1 MVSCLTNLNTELL
14 KVDKRA
20 VRQQQVVVAPVSI
33 PPPKPVAT
41 KTNSPVS
48 IGSRKF
54 FTPPLPRPITS
65 SPIQRPVRPALVYAD
80 EEDAADVE
88 DERPHVRHEE
98 IELVPQV
105 NPFVEEE
112 EDFQVNDQ
120 NSNNDSNNEVQDLF
134 VLDFDMPNHYQN
146 NVPEQMDIDTAEDD
160 SYDFD
165 AFQRASA
172 MYPSTSGNKAARP
185 NHLSAVKRKNNLAD
199 FIQVTPRGRA
209 APTKPTTQAQQN
221 LSNTQQATSANNAST
236 MRAPI
241 GPSFSTYR
249 YKQTAKKSANTSAA
263 GDVLGCCSDHK
274 RGSTVRISSPMLSL
288 AG

>member
-1 MVSCLTNLNTELL
+1 M
-14 KVDKRA
+14 
-20 VRQQQVVVAPVSI
+20 
-33 PPPKPVAT
+33 
-41 KTNSPVS
+41 
-48 IGSRKF
+48 
-54 FTPPLPRPITS
+54 TS
-65 SPIQRPVRPALVYAD
+65 SPIQRPVRPALVYVD

-88 DERPHVRHEE
+88 DERPQVRHEE

-105 NPFVEEE
+105 SPVVEEE
-112 EDFQVNDQ
+112 DLQVNDQ
-120 NSNNDSNNEVQDLF
+120 NSNNDGNNKVQDLF
-134 VLDFDMPNHYQN
+134 VLDFDMPNQHYQN
-146 NVPEQMDIDTAEDD
+146 NVPEQMDIDAAEDD

-185 NHLSAVKRKNNLAD
+185 NHLSAVKRKNNLDD

-274 RGSTVRISSPMLSL
+274 RGPTVRLGSPVLSL